1 MTGRNR
7 LPWWPLAAACAL
19 TLVSCALAIIVL
31 PALDTDSMLPEAIVG
46 YVLTPF
52 GVTGALIVARRL
64 DLGLQGDP
72 AYLRLDGQRRVRL
85 VGLVVGLSF
94 LPALLHIW
102 YIAGYMGSMW
112 S

>member
-1 MTGRNR
+1 MTGRIR
-7 LPWWPLAAACAL
+7 LPWWPLAVACV
-19 TLVSCALAIIVL
+19 LVVASCALAVMVL
-31 PALDTDSMLPEAIVG
+31 PALDTDSMLPEAVVG

-52 GVTGALIVARRL
+52 GATAALIIARRL
-64 DLGLQGDP
+64 DLGLQGNP
-72 AYLRLDGQRRVRL
+72 GYLRLDGQRRVRL

>member
-1 MTGRNR
+1 MTGRIR
-7 LPWWPLAAACAL
+7 LPWWPLALACAL
-19 TLVSCALAIIVL
+19 VAVSCALAIMIL
-31 PALDTDSMLPEAIVG
+31 PALDTDTMLPEALVG

-52 GVTGALIVARRL
+52 GVTGALIFARRL
-64 DLGLQGDP
+64 DLGLQGNP

-94 LPALLHIW
+94 IPAVLHIW